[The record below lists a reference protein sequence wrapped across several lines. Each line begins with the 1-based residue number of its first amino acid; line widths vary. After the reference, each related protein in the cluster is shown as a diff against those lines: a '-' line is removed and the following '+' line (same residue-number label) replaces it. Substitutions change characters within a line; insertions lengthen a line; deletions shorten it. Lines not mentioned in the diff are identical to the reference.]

1 VIKRSEDDM
10 IRPGH
15 TISFVVPAYNEER
28 VIGRTLSAIH
38 VAADAVGKPYEI
50 IVADDSSTDRTAAIA
65 RAHGAR
71 VVPVA
76 RRQIA
81 ATRNAGARAA
91 TGDILVFVDA
101 DTIVNTRTLAATL
114 HALDRG
120 AVAGG
125 AAIRLDGRVPWHG
138 RLLVLIVGAGMR
150 MGRLA
155 AGCYL
160 FSTRAAFDAAGGFDE
175 RLFAT
180 EEIALSRA
188 LRRHGR
194 VVILWEAVETS
205 GRKLRTHSGWEIL
218 RVMSALAAFGFGAV
232 RSRQHLDIWYGA
244 RRVDPEARG

>member
-1 VIKRSEDDM
+1 MNKSSEQEM
-10 IRPGH
+10 IRSDR

-28 VIGRTLSAIH
+28 VLGRTLAAIH
-38 VAADAVGKPYEI
+38 EAADAVGSRYEI
-50 IVADDSSTDRTAAIA
+50 IVADDSSTDRTAAIG

-101 DTIVNTRTLAATL
+101 DTVVSARTLAASL
-114 HALDRG
+114 DALDRG

-160 FSTRAAFDAAGGFDE
+160 FCTRAAFDAAGGFDE

-188 LRRHGR
+188 LQRHGR
-194 VVILWEAVETS
+194 LVILWDSVETS

-218 RVMSALAAFGFGAV
+218 RLMSALAASGFGAV

-244 RRVDPEARG
+244 RRADPGARG